1 MTDAA
6 AKLLQQQ
13 FKKLMTDPVEGFAPE
28 IPDDSN
34 LYNWRIYLEGPK
46 DTIYEGGVF
55 QLNMSFPR
63 DYPMAPPELRFI
75 SDFWH
80 PNVFPDGKVCISIL
94 HPPGEDE
101 MSGERPEERWL
112 PTQSVAT
119 IMLSVVSM
127 LNDPNFSSPAN
138 VDASVQWRKDMT
150 GFKRKIKEII
160 AKANAEFDGHI
171 KIPHPDTNE
180 EERAKAIE
188 RIKELNKPMDLYDE
202 FDDYAEDDF
211 EDDFEDGD
219 DEDFEDGDEAADD
232 NDDDGEASD

>member
-1 MTDAA
+1 
-6 AKLLQQQ
+6 
-13 FKKLMTDPVEGFAPE
+13 
-28 IPDDSN
+28 
-34 LYNWRIYLEGPK
+34 
-46 DTIYEGGVF
+46 
-55 QLNMSFPR
+55 
-63 DYPMAPPELRFI
+63 
-75 SDFWH
+75 
-80 PNVFPDGKVCISIL
+80 
-94 HPPGEDE
+94 
-101 MSGERPEERWL
+101 
-112 PTQSVAT
+112 
-119 IMLSVVSM
+119 
-127 LNDPNFSSPAN
+127 
-138 VDASVQWRKDMT
+138 MT

>member
-1 MTDAA
+1 MSS

-13 FKKLMTDPVEGFAPE
+13 FKKLMSDPVEGFAAE

-34 LYNWRIYLEGPK
+34 LFNWHIYLEGPK

-55 QLNMSFPR
+55 QLSMTFPK
-63 DYPMAPPELRFI
+63 DYPMSPPQLKFI

-119 IMLSVVSM
+119 IMLSVISM
-127 LNDPNFSSPAN
+127 LSDPNFSSPAN

-150 GFKRKIKEII
+150 AFKRKVKEII
-160 AKANAEFDGHI
+160 IKANTEFDGHI
-171 KIPHPDTNE
+171 KIPHPDTNA
-180 EERAKAIE
+180 EEREKAIE
-188 RIKELNKPMDLYDE
+188 RIRELNKPMDFYDD
-202 FDDYAEDDF
+202 FDDDADYYDDNNDDDDF
-211 EDDFEDGD
+211 ADGD
-219 DEDFEDGDEAADD
+219 DVEDCDVSEDEEED
-232 NDDDGEASD
+232 

>member
-1 MTDAA
+1 
-6 AKLLQQQ
+6 
-13 FKKLMTDPVEGFAPE
+13 
-28 IPDDSN
+28 
-34 LYNWRIYLEGPK
+34 
-46 DTIYEGGVF
+46 
-55 QLNMSFPR
+55 
-63 DYPMAPPELRFI
+63 
-75 SDFWH
+75 
-80 PNVFPDGKVCISIL
+80 
-94 HPPGEDE
+94 

-138 VDASVQWRKDMT
+138 VDASVRSFVAAVRVQQTLIHLGSHLAAVPFFALQVQWRKDMP
-150 GFKRKIKEII
+150 GYKRKIKEII

-180 EERAKAIE
+180 DERAKAIE

-202 FDDYAEDDF
+202 FDDYGDDAEEDF

-219 DEDFEDGDEAADD
+219 DDDFEDGDEE
-232 NDDDGEASD
+232 DDDEGSD